1 MDERLYNFL
10 KYTAIA
16 MVVAWVCWS
25 FYDSFFK
32 STSPAQ
38 TAFITGD
45 KFFEDGDYARALQ
58 EYENAL
64 RLEPD
69 LPYPV
74 RAKAR
79 ALMQLGRNEE
89 ALAWFN
95 QAADLQPS
103 FGGTYANRGI
113 LHDRMGSYE
122 LAIADYEEALRLD
135 EEIGEGPNWLTR
147 FLRKQPDKPPTV
159 AERLQYLKAELAK
172 PEEERLLRVP
182 EIDEQQRSYKQ

>member
-16 MVVAWVCWS
+16 MVVAWVGWS

-38 TAFITGD
+38 TAFFTGD

-58 EYENAL
+58 EYEKAL
-64 RLEPD
+64 EHEAD
-69 LPYPV
+69 KPYLV

-79 ALMQLGRNEE
+79 ALMQLGLIDE

-95 QAADLQPS
+95 RAADLQPS

-113 LHDRMGSYE
+113 LYDRIGEYE
-122 LAIADYEEALRLD
+122 LAIADYEMALKLD
-135 EEIGEGPNWLTR
+135 QEIGEGPNWLTR
-147 FLRKQPDKPPTV
+147 FLRKQAEKPPTV
-159 AERLQYLKAELAK
+159 KERLQYLKAELAK

-182 EIDEQQRSYKQ
+182 EIDEQQRTYKQ